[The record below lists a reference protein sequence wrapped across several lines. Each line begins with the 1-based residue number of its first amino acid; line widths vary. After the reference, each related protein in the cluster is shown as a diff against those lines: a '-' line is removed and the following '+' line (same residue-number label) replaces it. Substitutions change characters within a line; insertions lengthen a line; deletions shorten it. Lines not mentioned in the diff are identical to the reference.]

1 MKTRSKLALAT
12 AVTAAL
18 VTAGPLSAAAKP
30 GPAGAGAPVLAPL
43 RVPAS
48 SPIAD
53 QYIVQLKPKANVAD
67 AVTKSGV
74 PSLFR
79 FSRVLRGFG
88 AKMSA
93 AQLAKV
99 RANPNVLAVEQDAEV
114 HAPEPGTPAKTTSV
128 AGAVAT
134 SASWGLDRIDQPS
147 LPLDNTFTV
156 TATGAGANAYVLD
169 SGIDYNHS
177 EFEGR
182 AVPGFDAFPSQGRN
196 GADCEGHGTHV
207 AGTIGGKTYG
217 VARQATLISVRVL
230 DCAGKSSSLK
240 VIAGLEWAGA
250 NAAMNPGKP
259 AVLNA
264 SLGGPVSSMVNS
276 AVSSLLDL
284 GVLPVVAAGNEAAD
298 ACTTSPASAD
308 GAVAVGASSRLDQET
323 DFSNYG
329 KCVSLYAPGQ
339 AIVSARIGGGS
350 VALDGTSMAAPHVA
364 GTALLYKTTHPAA
377 TAQDIATWL
386 ADTATKDVLSGVS
399 KTSPNKLL
407 FTDGI

>member
-43 RVPAS
+43 RIPAS

-53 QYIVQLKPKANVAD
+53 QYIVQLKPTANVAD

-114 HAPEPGTPAKTTSV
+114 RAPEPGTPAKAAS
-128 AGAVAT
+128 ARAVAP
-134 SASWGLDRIDQPS
+134 SASWGLDRIDQPN
-147 LPLDNTFTV
+147 LPLDDTFTV

-284 GVLPVVAAGNEAAD
+284 GVLPVVAAGNEATD
-298 ACTTSPASAD
+298 ACNTSPASAD
-308 GAVAVGASSRLDQET
+308 GVVAVGASSRLDQET

-329 KCVSLYAPGQ
+329 KCVTLYAPGQ

-350 VALDGTSMAAPHVA
+350 VALDGTSMAAPHAA

-377 TAQDIATWL
+377 TPQDIATWL